1 MAKALSSKSRLIDLT
16 KIDPP
21 AGQVRLEIPSE
32 GVQELAD
39 SLNAVGQ
46 LQPVLVRPVG
56 DRFEIVFGHR
66 RFLAAQH
73 LRWPKIRADV
83 KVLDDLAV
91 ALMRASENLPRA
103 DLSLI
108 EEAAIYADLRDTHKL
123 SIDEIGR
130 RMGKS
135 PGIVHRRLDLL
146 KMPPQLQKAVH
157 AKEISYGVAE
167 DLWSLG
173 DISAIDYYLG
183 FAIEHGATVAVV
195 RGWVK
200 DWKDTK
206 RREATEVAGGGGVR
220 SPMEPRPVY
229 VTCDLCSGPMELGS
243 ETVVRGCKP
252 CIDAIRAAVA
262 AAPK

>member
-1 MAKALSSKSRLIDLT
+1 MAKALSQKSRLLDLK

-21 AGQVRLEIPSE
+21 AGHVRIEIPPE
-32 GVQELAD
+32 GIQELAD

-46 LQPVLVRPVG
+46 LQSVLVRPVG

-66 RFLAAQH
+66 RFLAASR
-73 LRWPKIRADV
+73 LGWLKIRADV
-83 KVLDDLAV
+83 KQLNDLEV

-146 KMPPQLQKAVH
+146 KMPPQLQQAVH
-157 AKEISYGVAE
+157 KKQISYGVAE

-173 DISAIDYYLG
+173 DDGAIDYYLG

-206 RREATEVAGGGGVR
+206 RREGVEVVGGGDLR
-220 SPMEPRPVY
+220 SPMEPRPVW
-229 VTCDLCSGPMELGS
+229 VTCDLCSGPMELGT
-243 ETVVRGCKP
+243 ETVMRGCKS
-252 CIDAIRAAVA
+252 CIDAVRAAVA